1 MKKVGRIILFSLAA
15 VLILLL
21 LFTALF
27 RMEKGEKSF
36 EASIVK
42 IEEDCLFIAPL
53 PAEEEMRQASEIK
66 IEQKQLTE
74 TELLPLKE
82 GEQMTER
89 LYRETLQNWERFM
102 QFVLPSPDK
111 SAQKRP
117 YRL

>member
-1 MKKVGRIILFSLAA
+1 MKKVSRIILFSLVA

-82 GEQMTER
+82 GEQITV
-89 LYRETLQNWERFM
+89 LYDGEIIPGKPAKLGTVYAIR
-102 QFVLPSPDK
+102 PSE
-111 SAQKRP
+111 SR
-117 YRL
+117 

>member
-82 GEQMTER
+82 GEH
-89 LYRETLQNWERFM
+89 WERFM